1 MRARCLRALFGAV
14 VVATV
19 SARAARAENDTRFDP
34 QVVDQSFWTGAR
46 AGLFAPYGGLFREH
60 LVTTSFRDV
69 AAGGADVEVDVG
81 ARFATKWTAYGF
93 WQFARL
99 GTGNQTTWSSAHG
112 AQTSATTHA
121 AGVALRW
128 TAHPGGWGPL
138 AEVGLGYR
146 WLIAGWEDET
156 TLLLRGLGDAR
167 LGVGVHLR
175 LSREL
180 AISPVLTIYT
190 GAFRDRTFAGRP
202 IGDGAGSY
210 TAVALDLGGHFDLFG
225 SAASLR

>member
-1 MRARCLRALFGAV
+1 MPARWLCAFLAAV
-14 VVATV
+14 CVAMF
-19 SARAARAENDTRFDP
+19 SRIANAEGDTRSDP
-34 QVVDQSFWTGAR
+34 RVADQSFWTGAR
-46 AGLFAPYGGLFREH
+46 GGVFAPYGGLFREH

-69 AAGGADVEVDVG
+69 AAGGPDVEVDVG
-81 ARFATKWTAYGF
+81 ARFAPKWVAYGF

-99 GTGNQTTWSSAHG
+99 GIGSQTTWSSAHG
-112 AQTSATTHA
+112 AQTNASTHA

-128 TAHPGGWGPL
+128 TAHPDGWGPL
-138 AEVGLGYR
+138 AELGLGYR
-146 WLIAGWEDET
+146 WMIAGWEDET

-167 LGVGVHLR
+167 FGVGAHVR

-225 SAASLR
+225 GATSLR